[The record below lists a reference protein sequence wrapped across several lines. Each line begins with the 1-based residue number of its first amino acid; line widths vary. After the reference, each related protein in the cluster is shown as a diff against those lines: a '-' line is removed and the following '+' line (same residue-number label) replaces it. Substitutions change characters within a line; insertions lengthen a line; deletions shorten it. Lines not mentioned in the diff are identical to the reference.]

1 VELII
6 LVVLLTLGY
15 AVGRWQEARHFV
27 LIRGREKELAGV
39 LAFSTRH
46 LPGDLPS
53 VETRL
58 VCGSAVISVDYFK
71 QFSAALRGLLGGR
84 ISAYESLVER
94 ARREALL
101 RMKSDAAKHGASAV
115 FNVKLETASITKGA
129 RNQIG
134 CVEVLAYGTALIAT
148 KTG

>member
-1 VELII
+1 MELII
-6 LVVLLTLGY
+6 FLVLLTLGY

-27 LIRGREKELAGV
+27 SILRREKELAGV

-46 LPGDLPS
+46 PPADLPS

-58 VCGSAVISVDYFK
+58 VCGSVVISVDYFK

-84 ISAYESLVER
+84 INAYESLLER

-101 RMKSDAAKHGASAV
+101 RMKSDAAERGASAV

>member
-1 VELII
+1 MELII
-6 LVVLLTLGY
+6 FVVLLTLGY

-27 LIRGREKELAGV
+27 AIQRREKELAGV

-46 LPGDLPS
+46 PPRELPS

-58 VCGSAVISVDYFK
+58 VCGSTVISVDYFK

-84 ISAYESLVER
+84 INAYESLLER

-101 RMKSDAAKHGASAV
+101 RMKNDAAAHGASAV

-148 KTG
+148 KSD